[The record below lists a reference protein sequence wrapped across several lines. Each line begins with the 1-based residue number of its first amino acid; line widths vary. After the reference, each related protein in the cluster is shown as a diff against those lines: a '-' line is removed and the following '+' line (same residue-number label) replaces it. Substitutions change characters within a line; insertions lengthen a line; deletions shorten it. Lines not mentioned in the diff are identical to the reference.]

1 MSIYDES
8 IVQIILSV
16 NIDNEGIA
24 YPYALNVKY
33 WIKDENIAQF
43 FGLIAWISKNAK
55 GIDMK
60 LLFTM
65 RG

>member
-1 MSIYDES
+1 VKVFVTNESIAKFYRLIMMMSIYDES

-33 WIKDENIAQF
+33 
-43 FGLIAWISKNAK
+43 
-55 GIDMK
+55 
-60 LLFTM
+60 
-65 RG
+65 

>member
-1 MSIYDES
+1 
-8 IVQIILSV
+8 LSV